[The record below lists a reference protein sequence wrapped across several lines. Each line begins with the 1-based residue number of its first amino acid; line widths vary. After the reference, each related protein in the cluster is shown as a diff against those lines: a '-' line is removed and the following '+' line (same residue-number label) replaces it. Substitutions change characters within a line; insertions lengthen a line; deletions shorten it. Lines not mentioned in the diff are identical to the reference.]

1 MNRTIRSRSLAALLS
16 AGLLMTACTNHPVEE
31 TTTEST
37 VGSSAEETVSA
48 FTPIEITEDYEGSIL
63 GVESWHIETED
74 ISYGSIDY
82 TNVYLIDDDT
92 GMAFIAYGGV
102 TQEIGAY
109 ITDHNGDGDL
119 EVVCNTNAGSE
130 LDMHSYTCVFRSNS
144 GNIEIAYPC
153 YGDLDADPM
162 YGNYPYVAE
171 ELGLDIT
178 ASNYSDYS
186 DRYDPETNKI
196 MLTNSADGSEYEISY
211 EYLQFAS
218 FSSLYSAVED
228 EESVGPSD
236 DIDIVYET
244 AEPIV
249 TDVSDTEKEITFYR
263 DGMEIEGKLYLPE
276 GDGPFPVIVMSCGL
290 LQPYTDYEAEAQ
302 AFADNGY
309 AAVAFSYIDYSD
321 PDGVKPAIDELGPV
335 FLSETKDLYAVMDSL
350 SYLPGIDSEN
360 VYLWGHSLGG
370 LTVAYAGCD
379 RTSEVSG
386 LILVEPAL
394 VVGGELDIVYED
406 GTCATLNIYDLL
418 ETCEL
423 DTVIYMGTHDGY
435 GMDPT
440 SFDDVLAIM
449 PSAELVIIDGA
460 DHYFEDEYGQQMVED
475 ACDKIS
481 GWNS

>member
-16 AGLLMTACTNHPVEE
+16 AGLLMTACTNQPVEE
-31 TTTEST
+31 TSAEST
-37 VGSSAEETVSA
+37 VGSSVEETVSS
-48 FTPIEITEDYEGSIL
+48 FTPIEINEDYSGSIL
-63 GVESWHIETED
+63 GVDNWHIETED
-74 ISYGSIDY
+74 LSYGSIDY

-92 GMAFIAYGGV
+92 GMAFAAYGGV
-102 TQEIGAY
+102 ADEISAY
-109 ITDHNGDGDL
+109 ITDLNGDGDL

-144 GNIEIAYPC
+144 GNIEIAYLC
-153 YGDLDADPM
+153 YGDLDADPT

-186 DRYDPETNKI
+186 DIYDPATNKI
-196 MLTNSADGSEYEISY
+196 MLTNHADGSEYEISY
-211 EYLQFAS
+211 EYLQFTS

-276 GDGPFPVIVMSCGL
+276 GEGPFPVIVMSCGL
-290 LQPYTDYEAEAQ
+290 MQPYTDYEAEAQ
-302 AFADNGY
+302 AFAANGY
-309 AAVAFSYIDYSD
+309 AAVAFSFIDYSD
-321 PDGVKPAIDELGPV
+321 PEGENPDPSKMGTI
-335 FLSETKDLYAVMDSL
+335 FLSEIRDLYAVMDSL
-350 SYLPGIDSEN
+350 SYLPGVDSGN
-360 VYLWGHSLGG
+360 VYLWGHSFGG
-370 LTVAYAGCD
+370 LTAAYAGCD
-379 RTSEVSG
+379 RTSDVSG

-394 VVGGELDIVYED
+394 VIGWYMPVVYED
-406 GTCATLNIYDLL
+406 GSSATLRIYDLL
-418 ETCEL
+418 ETCDL

-475 ACDKIS
+475 ACDKIT